1 MLKNCHASYNLALI
15 LGLFAILNAVLIF
28 SCAWTDCCNGVIFFA
43 GCVENAFLV
52 FVMVCIFHDVCG
64 WLPWC
69 FVAFSDLI

>member
-15 LGLFAILNAVLIF
+15 LGLFAILNVVLIF
-28 SCAWTDCCNGVIFFA
+28 FVLGPIVAMAFFA

-52 FVMVCIFHDVCG
+52 FVMVCIFPDVCG

-69 FVAFSDLI
+69 FVAFSDLV